1 VLRVVGEL
9 IAERY
14 ELQELVGTGG
24 MSSVFRAHDRM
35 LERTVALK
43 ILHEQFTRD
52 DDYVERFRREARSV
66 AQLAHPNIVTVIDRG
81 EQDGRQYIVF
91 EFVDGAN
98 LKEVVRDGALPIDDV
113 LDLAIQVGRALAFAH
128 NRGLVHR
135 DVKPQ
140 NVLLN
145 DERQAKVTDFG
156 IARSVDVKGVTQTG
170 TVLGTSDYIAPE
182 QARGEQVDPKT
193 DMYSLGAVLYE
204 LLTGEVPYP
213 GDNFVAIAM
222 RHVYDPVPSVLE
234 RRPDCPPRLDA
245 AVRRAMAK
253 DPDDRFGSMEELLAE
268 LEACRA
274 GAWDGG
280 DEGATF
286 ILPRAAEQPRAPK
299 KRRRVPLAPLLLS
312 LAALALIV
320 VAVGILVFTDSGNN
334 VLPGNTPP
342 APATN
347 VRLSG
352 IGAFD
357 PEGGDGEHDS
367 EAPRATDGNPS
378 TYWTTEFY
386 RPGGFDKDGVGLV
399 LDAGRPVALSR
410 LRITTDD
417 SGFTARIRASSEP
430 TGDFVD
436 VSGSQ
441 DIEGDSATFRIDT
454 KGRTYRFY
462 LVWLRLPEDGGRAHI
477 NEVRASS

>member
-1 VLRVVGEL
+1 VVGEL
-9 IAERY
+9 IAGRY

-113 LDLAIQVGRALAFAH
+113 LDLAIQVGLALAFAH
-128 NRGLVHR
+128 DRGLVHR

-182 QARGEQVDPKT
+182 QARGEPVDPKT

-222 RHVYDPVPSVLE
+222 RHLYDPVPSVLE

-245 AVRRAMAK
+245 VVQRAMAK
-253 DPDDRFGSMEELLAE
+253 DPDDRFRSMEELLTE

-286 ILPRAAEQPRAPK
+286 ILPGRATRPVPGP
-299 KRRRVPLAPLLLS
+299 RRRRRIGLAPLVLS
-312 LAALALIV
+312 LAALVLIAVAL
-320 VAVGILVFTDSGNN
+320 GILLFTDSGND
-334 VLPGNTPP
+334 VLPGRAPPPP
-342 APATN
+342 AQN
-347 VRLSG
+347 VRLSA
-352 IGAFD
+352 IGAYD

-367 EAPRATDGNPS
+367 EAPRATDGNET
-378 TYWTTEFY
+378 TYWTTEQYNDFT
-386 RPGGFDKDGVGLV
+386 KSGVGLV

-410 LRITTDD
+410 LTLTTDD
-417 SGFTARIRASSEP
+417 AGFTARIRASTSS
-430 TGDFVD
+430 GGGFVD

-441 DIEGDSATFRIDT
+441 DVEGESASFRIDT
-454 KGRTYRFY
+454 KQQRYRFY
-462 LVWLRLPEDGGRAHI
+462 LVWLQLPRDGGRAHI
-477 NEVRASS
+477 NEVRTG